1 MENRKRVQLELRMDA
16 RNWLEFEE
24 GKEKKER
31 KKGVVR
37 NWERM
42 QFQLGKDSIGSKKGH
57 G

>member
-1 MENRKRVQLELRMDA
+1 MQLELRMDA

-24 GKEKKER
+24 EKRKKEE